1 MDVEPRDLLG
11 TSRLIDVEPRD
22 NVNVTTS
29 CGQRGGEF
37 QQEGVPNRPQASP
50 YMT

>member
-29 CGQRGGEF
+29 CGQRGG
-37 QQEGVPNRPQASP
+37 GVPARGGPES
-50 YMT
+50 TSS